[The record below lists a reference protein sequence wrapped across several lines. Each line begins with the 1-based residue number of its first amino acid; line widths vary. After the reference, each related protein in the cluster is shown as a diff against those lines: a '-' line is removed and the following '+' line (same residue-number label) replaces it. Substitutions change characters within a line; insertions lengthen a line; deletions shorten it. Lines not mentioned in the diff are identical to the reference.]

1 MILFGVLPKCSLSIL
16 FSVMRLQR
24 KVFNA
29 NCALEYFILNIWTF
43 RNENFLSLDNA
54 IKEEDTR
61 DFHFTDFVQFDM
73 MLYLKNCIRG
83 AKLYL
88 LGDKDENIPWAKQ
101 NLKKMKRLDY
111 AVRGTVNALLL
122 YIIFFKL
129 DLIGY
134 IKAIF
139 WSIVELF

>member
-1 MILFGVLPKCSLSIL
+1 
-16 FSVMRLQR
+16 MRLQR

>member
-1 MILFGVLPKCSLSIL
+1 
-16 FSVMRLQR
+16 MRLQR

-139 WSIVELF
+139 WSIVGLF